1 MGTVPTQRHTA
12 EGTSVGKRSGKRRG
26 DARLR
31 VVRNHDAAP
40 GKRGT
45 TQPGDAMQPLVV
57 ELRRRMRSTDPWELL
72 AFVSTIVSVS
82 DASEHDQASAALAG
96 LVESFVGV
104 DLAETT
110 AALKVLSV
118 LVADADLG
126 ASIRAELA
134 HRTQPMPL
142 WLRGIDETRVSGAAI
157 MTEGTATGDD
167 VILGIDWAGGGRGS
181 FLTYIDHASG
191 TVVKDAFP
199 SPMSLDETVDR
210 MRTMAAAEDDV
221 EVDEIDLDEARG
233 LIEDALLTGDATGTE
248 FQSDTW
254 PSGRPILEWL
264 LRTMPEPVGV
274 ARGTEGMA
282 LAAEAISARVGVI
295 EDFVR
300 SADAEAIGLELTEEG
315 EDDYALTLVAGS
327 DAFLS
332 VDEFLDWTPERIERL
347 LLLSFPVTALVDE
360 GIARRLPEVL
370 GAFAVWSLRHHDA
383 PEKVV
388 AAVRRAVEKAGP
400 EYVAIATS
408 REAELLR
415 YAIENYA
422 HRVGTS
428 QVAMPILEAHR
439 DIDWEEWL
447 LEYRGR
453 EVGGVEALMKLDVT
467 PLPDE
472 AFDWSVVPE
481 DIVDVV
487 REIVTLVDDFADRTF
502 GVEYRTAC
510 RRFLA
515 AVVAADAAIFRRR
528 ASTAGSAAVVAWLVG
543 RSNGLVGQ
551 GGGGMLAGELWSQFG
566 VKGASS
572 RADAFRNAVGV
583 DTYELRDALGRPE
596 WLVSDRRKELV
607 RVRDEAVQR
616 RG

>member
-1 MGTVPTQRHTA
+1 M
-12 EGTSVGKRSGKRRG
+12 GKRSGKRRG

-31 VVRNHDAAP
+31 VVRDHDTRP

-57 ELRRRMRSTDPWELL
+57 ELRRRLRSADPWEFL

-82 DASEHDQASAALAG
+82 DAGEQDEASAALAG

-110 AALKVLSV
+110 SALKVLSV
-118 LVADADLG
+118 LVTDEGLREA
-126 ASIRAELA
+126 IRAELT

-142 WLRGIDETRVSGAAI
+142 WLRDIDETRVSGAAL
-157 MTEGTATGDD
+157 MTEGSGTGDD
-167 VILGIDWAGGGRGS
+167 VILGIDWAGGGQGS
-181 FLTYIDHASG
+181 FLTYIDHTSG

-221 EVDEIDLDEARG
+221 EVDEIEPSEARG

-264 LRTMPEPVGV
+264 LLTMPEPTTATRRIAG
-274 ARGTEGMA
+274 AD
-282 LAAEAISARVGVI
+282 LAAQAIASRVDTIEA
-295 EDFVR
+295 FVR
-300 SADAEAIGLELTEEG
+300 SADAEAIGFELTEEG

-327 DAFLS
+327 DPFLAL
-332 VDEFLDWTPERIERL
+332 DEFLAWTPERIENL
-347 LLLSFPVTALVDE
+347 LLKALPVTALVDVH
-360 GIARRLPEVL
+360 IARRLPEVVR
-370 GAFAVWSLRHHDA
+370 AFAVWSLRRNGA
-383 PEKVV
+383 PDKEIT
-388 AAVRRAVEKAGP
+388 AVRRAVDKAGP

-408 REAELLR
+408 READTLR
-415 YAIENYA
+415 YAINTYA
-422 HRVGTS
+422 RRVGTS
-428 QVAMPILEAHR
+428 QVAMPILQSHR
-439 DIDWEEWL
+439 EIDWEEWL

-453 EVGGVEALMKLDVT
+453 EVGGVDTLMQLDVT

-472 AFDWSVVPE
+472 AFDWSVVPD
-481 DIVDVV
+481 DIEDVV
-487 REIVTLVDDFADRTF
+487 REIVTQVDDFADRTF

-515 AVVAADAAIFRRR
+515 AVVAGDSAIFRRR

-551 GGGGMLAGELWSQFG
+551 GGGGMLAGDLWAHFG
-566 VKGASS
+566 VKGAST
-572 RADAFRNAVGV
+572 RADTFRRAVDV
-583 DTYELRDALGRPE
+583 DPYELRDALGRPE
-596 WLVSDRRKELV
+596 WLVSDRRKALV
-607 RVRDEAVQR
+607 KVRDEAIRR